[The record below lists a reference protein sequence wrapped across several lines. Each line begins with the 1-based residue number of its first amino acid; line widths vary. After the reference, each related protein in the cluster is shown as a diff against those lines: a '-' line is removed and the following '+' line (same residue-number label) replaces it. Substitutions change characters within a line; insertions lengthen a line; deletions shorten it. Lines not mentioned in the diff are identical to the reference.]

1 MTQTADLI
9 GAGWNF
15 PLAVNARGGIALAR
29 HVNEIEQAIA
39 VILSTP
45 RGQRVMRPEFGCR
58 IYELIFAPI
67 NASTFATAKRHVQ
80 EALARWEPRIAV
92 LDIAI
97 VPDTGQPACLLI
109 AITYQ
114 VRSTYNERTLVY
126 PFYTIPE
133 MG

>member
-1 MTQTADLI
+1 MTQTTDLI

-15 PLAVNARGGIALAR
+15 PLAVNVRGGIALAR

-58 IYELIFAPI
+58 IHELIFAPI